1 MLVKLATKLETMIAE
16 GKLKNKWSE
25 IEDYGMTEL
34 VHVIF
39 DYDPDKDSFAVTYQ
53 VENGTVCLNLYEG
66 IPYEHEGE
74 IYTIAKAFIDKE
86 DNIIFATPSGE
97 LFMYETGIIDAEDP
111 KHYFV
116 NE

>member
-1 MLVKLATKLETMIAE
+1 MLIKLATKLEDLIAE
-16 GKLKNKWSE
+16 GKIKNKWSE

-34 VHVIF
+34 VHIIF
-39 DYDPDKDSFAVTYQ
+39 DYDPDKDSFAVTSE

-66 IPYEHEGE
+66 IPYRHEGE
-74 IYTIAKAFIDKE
+74 TYAIAKAFIDIE
-86 DNIIFATPSGE
+86 DNIIFATPSGG

-116 NE
+116 GE

>member
-1 MLVKLATKLETMIAE
+1 MLVKLATKFEALTAE
-16 GKLKNKWSE
+16 GKIKNKWSE

-34 VHVIF
+34 VHIIF
-39 DYDPDKDSFAVTYQ
+39 DYNPNKDSFAVTAK
-53 VENGTVCLNLYEG
+53 VEDGTVCLNLYEG
-66 IPYEHEGE
+66 IPYEHEAE
-74 IYTIAKAFIDKE
+74 IYTIARAYIDVE

-97 LFMYETGIIDAEDP
+97 LFMYETDIIDAEDP